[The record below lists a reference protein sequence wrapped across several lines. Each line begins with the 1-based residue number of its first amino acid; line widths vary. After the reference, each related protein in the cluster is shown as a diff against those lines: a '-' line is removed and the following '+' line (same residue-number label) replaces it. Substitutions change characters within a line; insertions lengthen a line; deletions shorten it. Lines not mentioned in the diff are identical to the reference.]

1 MTVPFMRAYTELL
14 VKTCHRRGAHAMG
27 GMAAFIPSRRNP
39 EINETALARVRED
52 KERES
57 GDGFDGTWVAHPDLV
72 PVATEVFDAALGE
85 RPNQVQRQRE
95 EVQVSAARAAGLRGA
110 GGRRHRS
117 RRAGQRLRRH
127 PVHRVLAAG
136 RRGGRDQQPDGGR
149 RDGGDLPL
157 PDLAVAAEGGHP
169 GRQRRPAADP
179 RPRPASGAGGAGRRS
194 ARPWAKRPTPAD
206 ASRRPP
212 ASSSRSPSPR
222 TSPSSSPSPPTRS
235 SSAEHADALWA
246 TRRQGE

>member
-85 RPNQVQRQRE
+85 RPNQVDRQRE
-95 EVQVSAARAAGLRGA
+95 EVQVSAADLLALRGA
-110 GGRRHRS
+110 RWRRHRS

-136 RRGGRDQQPDGGR
+136 RR
-149 RDGGDLPL
+149 
-157 PDLAVAAEGGHP
+157 A
-169 GRQRRPAADP
+169 
-179 RPRPASGAGGAGRRS
+179 RPRS
-194 ARPWAKRPTPAD
+194 T
-206 ASRRPP
+206 
-212 ASSSRSPSPR
+212 
-222 TSPSSSPSPPTRS
+222 T
-235 SSAEHADALWA
+235 
-246 TRRQGE
+246 